1 MMYKVFAGGT
11 LVVAPMIVLALQN
24 FAPHHQPVV
33 QPAAAPAAIDIA
45 PAAAA
50 VTPPPVTPSAPQSFV
65 APPAGEPVAD
75 AGQPSMG
82 LVHTSSAHPAVS
94 PEQSEPA
101 PDSL

>member
-24 FAPHHQPVV
+24 LAPHQQPVA
-33 QPAAAPAAIDIA
+33 QPAATPAAMDVAPAAVAPPA
-45 PAAAA
+45 PAPIA
-50 VTPPPVTPSAPQSFV
+50 SQSYV

-82 LVHTSSAHPAVS
+82 LAHTASAHPAVS

-101 PDSL
+101 PDSF

>member
-24 FAPHHQPVV
+24 FAPHHQPVP
-33 QPAAAPAAIDIA
+33 QPSEAQPVATPVAP
-45 PAAAA
+45 P
-50 VTPPPVTPSAPQSFV
+50 PPPVAPSAPQDFAV
-65 APPAGEPVAD
+65 PASGEPMAD

>member
-24 FAPHHQPVV
+24 FAPHQQPVA
-33 QPAAAPAAIDIA
+33 QPMAAAIDVA

-50 VTPPPVTPSAPQSFV
+50 VAPPPAPSAPQSFV
-65 APPAGEPVAD
+65 VPPAGEPAAD

-101 PDSL
+101 PDSY